1 MSITSPSRHLG
12 AHLDP
17 GNEPPTTPKSVRFK
31 DQKHS
36 ERDQALIE
44 KALHD
49 LEMQCCTR
57 PLASMQAALMT
68 GDHAKVQKLLS
79 WGGDCNAMCNGRRPL
94 HCAVL
99 GDSVECLK
107 ILLAQKDID
116 VNGRDGVS
124 FQTPLHV
131 ACDIAC
137 DPDIV
142 VSGESPWRPH
152 RRDGREIST
161 TFT

>member
-1 MSITSPSRHLG
+1 MRQTPSVD
-12 AHLDP
+12 ASCLD
-17 GNEPPTTPKSVRFK
+17 
-31 DQKHS
+31 D
-36 ERDQALIE
+36 
-44 KALHD
+44 
-49 LEMQCCTR
+49 
-57 PLASMQAALMT
+57 

-107 ILLAQKDID
+107 SASAKDID
-116 VNGRDGVS
+116 VNGRDGV

-142 VSGESPWRPH
+142 VVLANHHGVHIDATDAKFRRPLH
-152 RRDGREIST
+152 RAAEEATRWPAGCSCTWARTRARRIRRANGLET
-161 TFT
+161 TQSAWHTKLSVS